1 MGQIG
6 TIMVVTSLNKAKN
19 PKLAQPGNREW
30 VSVIQKANS

>member
-6 TIMVVTSLNKAKN
+6 TIMVVINLNKIKN

-30 VSVIQKANS
+30 VFIIQKANS